1 MFKEVDWIL
10 PTELDTN
17 KNANEHTKKLWK
29 KHQDNEYTR
38 VNEYKEALC
47 FGCLS
52 NKASNA
58 TVSDICGDCAGKKGR
73 EALLTVVKV
82 KHYGLCYFCN
92 TYKFGLEQINIRLCF
107 NCHRRVANVTKEY
120 NKKGGILGT
129 DPFWLSLKKKHG
141 KDWKEIMTDDRRF
154 RR

>member
-1 MFKEVDWIL
+1 MLKEVDWIL

-17 KNANEHTKKLWK
+17 KNANDHTKKLWE
-29 KHQDNEYTR
+29 KHQENEYTR
-38 VNEYKEALC
+38 VNSYKEALC

-73 EALLTVVKV
+73 EALMAVVKV

-92 TYKFGLEQINIRLCF
+92 AYKFGLEQINIRLCT

-120 NKKGGILGT
+120 NKKGGMLGT